1 MTCRSKVGMEA
12 QGSGAQRTGWEKT
25 RHSHRNRLST
35 NAPPGLRV
43 PSPSST
49 SHFHIALRTHPS
61 AAPSKRSSSARRGAS
76 LLCALILSS
85 GWSAQ
90 ALAQARDVTDD
101 EPEAEEIE
109 QAFEEEEE
117 VVAESVGGTVT
128 TRGTP
133 DPGTDPGAA
142 SSTVTQQELQERL
155 PRSAPDALRYEPGVF
170 VQQTA
175 HSQASAFI
183 RGRTGQQTILAF
195 DDVRLNNSL
204 FRQGPNQYFFT
215 IDARTIQ
222 KIDITRGSAS
232 TRHGTDAIAGTI
244 NATPISPT
252 IDPTQEQFTRLSPR
266 LLYRLGTADDER
278 GGRVEL
284 GAQLGKRVAILSG
297 VGSRNVG
304 QLESGGKIYNPSNGE
319 LPQVPRFADDGRT
332 QLGTGFDEVTAD
344 TRLLL
349 ALAPS
354 LTLTL
359 AAYTYRQY
367 DAPRTDQCPPAY
379 APFDECLQYDEQFR
393 DLLYLKLDGDWGK
406 LARRS
411 RFIVS
416 QQRQHEERSYQRPGA
431 QAVNRGEDNV
441 TTTGVLWKAQSE
453 PFRPSRSLR
462 LTLRHGFDYY
472 RDAVT
477 STAETELQNLDK
489 VFEASRGQY
498 LTGSSYGWGGVWV
511 EPELLLW
518 QRLVVRLGGRLS
530 HITASAPADEESGT
544 LGVRKSWT
552 PVVGNIGLEYWLSPV
567 VTLLA
572 NADQG
577 FRAPNLDDLTSR
589 QRTGPGFQIE
599 NASLNPERGVT
610 YEAGVLLRTAR
621 IEASAWGY
629 VSTLEDAM
637 IRTTR
642 DIDAC
647 PPNTPE
653 CRTTWSRLQL
663 VNLPG
668 EAVIYGAELGIKAQ
682 LTDQIAATTTASYAR
697 GDGPTPLIQADDAM
711 RQTGDRVP
719 LSRIPPLNGTL
730 DLVWRG
736 PTGIYTGGALRW
748 ARLQDRLA
756 ISDVSD
762 ERIPLGGTP
771 GFAVVDLR
779 AGYRHDS
786 AKGVHILLE
795 NLFDQAYRYH
805 GSSTNGPGRSLTLQA
820 EIGW

>member
-1 MTCRSKVGMEA
+1 MVYVLLSCSSASAQVYEVGGEPEEA
-12 QGSGAQRTGWEKT
+12 SETT
-25 RHSHRNRLST
+25 
-35 NAPPGLRV
+35 
-43 PSPSST
+43 
-49 SHFHIALRTHPS
+49 
-61 AAPSKRSSSARRGAS
+61 APS
-76 LLCALILSS
+76 
-85 GWSAQ
+85 
-90 ALAQARDVTDD
+90 
-101 EPEAEEIE
+101 EEAEEITTD
-109 QAFEEEEE
+109 
-117 VVAESVGGTVT
+117 GGTVT
-128 TRGTP
+128 TYGAAAP
-133 DPGTDPGAA
+133 AINPGAA
-142 SSTVTQQELQERL
+142 SSTVTQQEIQERL

-222 KIDITRGSAS
+222 QIDITRGSAS
-232 TRHGTDAIAGTI
+232 TRYGTDAIAGTL
-244 NATPISPT
+244 NATPISPDL
-252 IDPTQEQFTRLSPR
+252 DPTQEARVRLSPR
-266 LLYRLGTADDER
+266 LLFRAGTADDER

-284 GAQLGKRVAILSG
+284 GAQLGRRVAILSG

-304 QLESGGKIYNPSNGE
+304 QLESGGKIYNPSDGE
-319 LPQVPRFADDGRT
+319 LPQVPRFDDDDRT

-344 TRLLL
+344 TRVLFS
-349 ALAPS
+349 LAPTH
-354 LTLTL
+354 TLTL

-393 DLLYLKLDGDWGK
+393 DLLYMKLDGNWGPIAK
-406 LARRS
+406 RS
-411 RFIVS
+411 RFIIS
-416 QQRQHEERSYQRPGA
+416 QQRQHEKRSYRRPGA
-431 QAVNRGEDNV
+431 QAINRGEDEV
-441 TTTGVLWKAQSE
+441 TTTGVLWKAESAS
-453 PFRPSRSLR
+453 FRPWTSLR
-462 LTLRHGFDYY
+462 LTVRHGFDYY

-477 STAETELQNLDK
+477 SSAETELQNLGK
-489 VFEASRGQY
+489 TFEASRGQY
-498 LTGSSYGWGGVWV
+498 LTGSSYGWGGAWV
-511 EPELLLW
+511 EPEFLLW
-518 QRLVVRLGGRLS
+518 QKAVVRVGARAS
-530 HITASAPADEESGT
+530 HIAASAPTDLESGT

-552 PVVGNIGLEYWLSPV
+552 PIVGNVGLEYWLSPHI
-567 VTLLA
+567 TLLA
-572 NADQG
+572 NVDQG

-599 NASLNPERGVT
+599 NARLDPERGVT
-610 YEAGVLLRTAR
+610 YEAGVLLQTDRL
-621 IEASAWGY
+621 EASAWGY
-629 VSTLEDAM
+629 YSTLEDAM

-668 EAVIYGAELGIKAQ
+668 EAVIYGSELSLRAR
-682 LTDQIAATTTASYAR
+682 LTEQVTATATAAYAH
-697 GDGPTPLIQADDAM
+697 GDGPTPVLQANDAM
-711 RQTGDRVP
+711 RQTGERVP

-736 PTGIYTGGALRW
+736 AQGIYTGGAMRW
-748 ARLQDRLA
+748 ARMQDRLA
-756 ISDVSD
+756 ISDISD

-779 AGYRHDS
+779 MGYRHDKS
-786 AKGVHILLE
+786 KGVHMLME
-795 NLFDQAYRYH
+795 NIFDQAYRYH
-805 GSSTNGPGRSLTLQA
+805 GSSTNGPGRSLTIQA